1 MSLLVVGLSHRSAPV
16 SLLERAA
23 LPTDAVTKLLHDT
36 VATEQVAGAAVL
48 ATCNRIE
55 LYADV
60 DKFHAGVAELSTL
73 LARHSDVGLD
83 ELTPYLYVH
92 YEDRAVRHLFS
103 VACGL
108 DSMVVGEGQ
117 ILGQIKDAL
126 ATAQDLQTASRLLN
140 ELFQQALRV
149 GKRAHS
155 ETGIDRAGQ
164 SLVTFGLEQLAG
176 GQSAASVQSWAQGR
190 RALVIGA
197 GSMSSLA
204 ATTLARAGVAE
215 IAIANRTP
223 ARAERLA
230 RILGES
236 AAAVAPAPAR
246 QDRDGAAQP
255 DADGP
260 ATPGGAAA
268 PHAPASAPRLPAP
281 GPDAAPAGR
290 AGTLLARGV
299 AMERVPQELTRADIV
314 VSCTGATGLVL
325 TAETI
330 EAAVAAVA
338 GRLPASAVPAQGPNA
353 AAPADAALH
362 AGRGPSA
369 RSAGQSGQAGPCP
382 LDPAAGS
389 AVQEAASGF
398 SVEGE
403 AAVAGMDAAAL
414 EQHAAWV
421 DKGITPAVRRPRS
434 PAQDGPAAHD
444 PAADA
449 SAIAALA
456 AVAARGRVPELR
468 GPRLPESAPHRP
480 VVLSLLDLAMPRDV
494 DAAVH
499 RLAGV
504 RLVDIESLAEASADA
519 PMAADVEQVR
529 LIVAEEVAA
538 FGAAQRAAHIT
549 PTVVALRTMAADV
562 VAGEIARL
570 DGRLPGLDGKQ
581 RAEITQTVRR
591 VVDKLLHAPTVR
603 VKQLAAEP
611 GGAGYADA
619 LRTLFDL
626 DAESVAAVAAAS
638 GDARNDLTDLSKAV
652 AGGVI
657 DADDDGDDADVYE
670 GKNRGRA

>member
-16 SLLERAA
+16 SVLERAA
-23 LPTDAVTKLLHDT
+23 LSADTQIKLLQDT
-36 VATEQVAGAAVL
+36 IAAEPATEAMVL

-73 LARHSDVGLD
+73 LAQHSGVGLE

-92 YEDRAVRHLFS
+92 YEDRAVHHLFS

-126 ATAQDLQTASRLLN
+126 ATAQELHTAGRLLN
-140 ELFQQALRV
+140 DLFQQSLRV

-164 SLVTFGLEQLAG
+164 SLVTFGLEQLTSG
-176 GQSAASVQSWAQGR
+176 AAVEAWAKGK

-204 ATTLARAGVAE
+204 AATLARAGVAE
-215 IAIANRTP
+215 VVIANRTLD
-223 ARAERLA
+223 RAERLA
-230 RILGES
+230 QILREGQDTDV
-236 AAAVAPAPAR
+236 AARAIPMDAV
-246 QDRDGAAQP
+246 
-255 DADGP
+255 
-260 ATPGGAAA
+260 PG
-268 PHAPASAPRLPAP
+268 
-281 GPDAAPAGR
+281 
-290 AGTLLARGV
+290 
-299 AMERVPQELTRADIV
+299 ELTRADLA

-325 TAETI
+325 TAEAVT
-330 EAAVAAVA
+330 AAVE
-338 GRLPASAVPAQGPNA
+338 GRTG
-353 AAPADAALH
+353 APAEERATMPTVVREDLPPTSV
-362 AGRGPSA
+362 GTDEG
-369 RSAGQSGQAGPCP
+369 CP
-382 LDPAAGS
+382 LDLPAVQGS
-389 AVQEAASGF
+389 AVQGATGF
-398 SVEGE
+398 SVMGE
-403 AAVAGMDAAAL
+403 AAVAGMDAATL

-421 DKGITPAVRRPRS
+421 DNGTVDRREATRRT
-434 PAQDGPAAHD
+434 HD
-444 PAADA
+444 ADA
-449 SAIAALA
+449 LTLEADADVITALA
-456 AVAARGRVPELR
+456 ATAAAIGRVPER
-468 GPRLPESAPHRP
+468 RKPEPVAVAPRPAP
-480 VVLSLLDLAMPRDV
+480 VLSLLDLAMPRDI

-499 RLAGV
+499 RLLGV

-519 PMAADVEQVR
+519 PMAADVDMVR
-529 LIVAEEVAA
+529 RIVSEEVAA

-562 VAGEIARL
+562 VANEIARL
-570 DGRLPGLDGKQ
+570 DGRLPGLDEKERG
-581 RAEITQTVRR
+581 EITQTVRR

-626 DAESVAAVAAAS
+626 DPETVASVSRAEN
-638 GDARNDLTDLSKAV
+638 DA
-652 AGGVI
+652 
-657 DADDDGDDADVYE
+657 E
-670 GKNRGRA
+670 NRGRA

>member
-16 SLLERAA
+16 SLLERATLNA
-23 LPTDAVTKLLHDT
+23 DAQFKLLQDT
-36 VATEQVAGAAVL
+36 VAAEPAAEAALL

-73 LARHSDVGLD
+73 LAQHSGVGLD

-92 YEDRAVRHLFS
+92 YEDRAVHHLFS

-117 ILGQIKDAL
+117 ILGQIKDSL
-126 ATAQDLQTASRLLN
+126 AKAQELHSAGRLLN

-164 SLVTFGLEQLAG
+164 SLVTFGLQQLSSGTAVE
-176 GQSAASVQSWAQGR
+176 AWAKGK

-204 ATTLARAGVAE
+204 AATLARAGVAE
-215 IAIANRTP
+215 IVVANRTSD
-223 ARAERLA
+223 RAERLA
-230 RILGES
+230 QIITES
-236 AAAVAPAPAR
+236 PETDVSARAVPM
-246 QDRDGAAQP
+246 D
-255 DADGP
+255 
-260 ATPGGAAA
+260 
-268 PHAPASAPRLPAP
+268 S
-281 GPDAAPAGR
+281 
-290 AGTLLARGV
+290 
-299 AMERVPQELTRADIV
+299 VPFELTRADLA

-325 TAETI
+325 TAD
-330 EAAVAAVA
+330 AVADAVEGRVSPDATA
-338 GRLPASAVPAQGPNA
+338 GRTAVVDVVREELPPTSVGSE
-353 AAPADAALH
+353 D
-362 AGRGPSA
+362 G
-369 RSAGQSGQAGPCP
+369 CP
-382 LDPAAGS
+382 LDLS
-389 AVQEAASGF
+389 AVQGATGF
-398 SVEGE
+398 SVMGE
-403 AAVAGMDAAAL
+403 AAVAGMDAATL

-421 DKGITPAVRRPRS
+421 GGTAVDRREAARSTPEAELITELATMAATVGRIPERRRPEPVAHIPR
-434 PAQDGPAAHD
+434 PAP
-444 PAADA
+444 
-449 SAIAALA
+449 
-456 AVAARGRVPELR
+456 
-468 GPRLPESAPHRP
+468 
-480 VVLSLLDLAMPRDV
+480 VLSLLDLAMPRDV

-519 PMAADVEQVR
+519 PMAADVDAVR
-529 LIVAEEVAA
+529 RIVSDEVAA

-549 PTVVALRTMAADV
+549 PTVVALRAMAAEV

-570 DGRLPGLDGKQ
+570 DGRLPGLDDKH

-626 DAESVAAVAAAS
+626 DQETVASVSRAVEDS
-638 GDARNDLTDLSKAV
+638 EIS
-652 AGGVI
+652 
-657 DADDDGDDADVYE
+657 
-670 GKNRGRA
+670 KNRGPA

>member
-16 SLLERAA
+16 SVLERAA
-23 LPTDAVTKLLHDT
+23 LSVDAQVKLLQDT
-36 VATEQVAGAAVL
+36 VAAEPATEAAVL

-73 LARHSDVGLD
+73 LAQHSGVGLE

-92 YEDRAVRHLFS
+92 YEDRAVHHQFS

-117 ILGQIKDAL
+117 VLGQIKDSL
-126 ATAQDLQTASRLLN
+126 ARAQELHTAGKLLN
-140 ELFQQALRV
+140 DLFQQSLRV

-164 SLVTFGLEQLAG
+164 SLVTFGLEQLAAG
-176 GQSAASVQSWAQGR
+176 GDVKEWAGGR

-204 ATTLARAGVAE
+204 AATLARAGVAE
-215 IAIANRTP
+215 VVVANRTVE
-223 ARAERLA
+223 RAERLA
-230 RILGES
+230 QILTE
-236 AAAVAPAPAR
+236 ADDTTVTARAVRMDAV
-246 QDRDGAAQP
+246 P
-255 DADGP
+255 D
-260 ATPGGAAA
+260 
-268 PHAPASAPRLPAP
+268 
-281 GPDAAPAGR
+281 
-290 AGTLLARGV
+290 
-299 AMERVPQELTRADIV
+299 ELTRADIV

-325 TAETI
+325 TAE
-330 EAAVAAVA
+330 AVAKAVE
-338 GRLPASAVPAQGPNA
+338 GRTGQPVADLGDGARTAVKAALPATGVGTEEN
-353 AAPADAALH
+353 
-362 AGRGPSA
+362 
-369 RSAGQSGQAGPCP
+369 CP
-382 LDPAAGS
+382 LDLA
-389 AVQEAASGF
+389 AVQGATGF
-398 SVEGE
+398 SVLGE
-403 AAVAGMDAAAL
+403 AAVAGMDAATL

-421 DKGITPAVRRPRS
+421 DNGTVDRREAARRS
-434 PAQDGPAAHD
+434 PE
-444 PAADA
+444 ADA
-449 SAIAALA
+449 ELITALA
-456 AVAARGRVPELR
+456 ATAATVGRIPER
-468 GPRLPESAPHRP
+468 RKPEPAAVIPRPAPA
-480 VVLSLLDLAMPRDV
+480 VFFLDLAMPRDI

-519 PMAADVEQVR
+519 PMAADVDQVR
-529 LIVAEEVAA
+529 RIVSDEVAA

-570 DGRLPGLDGKQ
+570 DGRLPDLDERQ
-581 RAEITQTVRR
+581 RGEIRQAVHR

-626 DAESVAAVAAAS
+626 DPETVAAVSRAEDS
-638 GDARNDLTDLSKAV
+638 TDKKDRPA
-652 AGGVI
+652 
-657 DADDDGDDADVYE
+657 
-670 GKNRGRA
+670 